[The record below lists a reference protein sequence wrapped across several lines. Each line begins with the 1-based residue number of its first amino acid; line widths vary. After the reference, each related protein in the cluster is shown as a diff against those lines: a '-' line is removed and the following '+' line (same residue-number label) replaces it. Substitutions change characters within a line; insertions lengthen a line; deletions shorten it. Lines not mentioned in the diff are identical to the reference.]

1 MKKKKIFFVMPNLGG
16 GGGERVISI
25 LLNNI
30 DREKYSPSLVIL
42 KESGSNAFLKDLKKD
57 ISIHFLGIKTRIK
70 ISFPLVIFKLIQLSK
85 KEQPDI
91 LFFGSGQINALLSPF
106 IPLFPKHIKF
116 IARESNLP
124 SLFEKYFVIK
134 FLYKKCYVNYDSV
147 IVQSDDMLNDLNLNF
162 HIPQT
167 KLIKINNPVDVLH
180 IEKKL
185 LEKPHTH
192 EKAQDNFN
200 ILVAGRLTYQKG
212 FDLLIEELA
221 KLKNIAYKLTIL
233 GDGEEK
239 ENLIAL
245 LNKYN
250 LTNKIC
256 FKGAVDNPYT
266 FMKAADLFIL
276 SSRFEGFPNV
286 VLESLVCGTP
296 VLANN
301 CLGGI
306 NEIIKP
312 GINGE
317 IFSFEKLDFQEKFEK
332 IINTKYDS
340 VQISTDTKNRFSVNH
355 KMKEFHRVIEM

>member
-1 MKKKKIFFVMPNLGG
+1 MPNLGG

-30 DREKYSPSLVIL
+30 DRTLYDPGLVIL
-42 KESGSNAFLKDLKKD
+42 KESGSNAFLKDLKED
-57 ISIHFLGIKTRIK
+57 ISVHFLGIKTRIK
-70 ISFPLVIFKLIQLSK
+70 ISFPLIVFKLIQLCK
-85 KEQPDI
+85 KERPDI

-106 IPLFPKHIKF
+106 IPFFPKHIKC

-124 SLFEKYFVIK
+124 SLFEKYFIIK
-134 FLYKKCYVNYDSV
+134 FFYKHCYVNFYSV
-147 IVQSDDMLNDLNLNF
+147 IVQSDDMYHDLNVNF
-162 HIPQT
+162 NIPNS
-167 KLIKINNPVDVLH
+167 KLIKINNPVDVSH
-180 IEKKL
+180 IENKL
-185 LEKPHTH
+185 LETSSTIKKKHD
-192 EKAQDNFN
+192 KFN

-221 KLKNIAYKLTIL
+221 NLKNKDFQLIIL
-233 GDGEEK
+233 GDGEDK
-239 ENLIAL
+239 EMLIAL
-245 LNKYN
+245 SNKYN
-250 LTNKIC
+250 LTDKIQ
-256 FKGAVDNPYT
+256 FKGNVENPYLY
-266 FMKAADLFIL
+266 MKVADLFIL

-317 IFSFEKLDFQEKFEK
+317 IFSFEKLDFKEKLEK
-332 IINTKYDS
+332 IINTNFDS
-340 VQISTDTKNRFSVNH
+340 EKIIADTKSRYAVEY
-355 KMKEFHRVIEM
+355 KMKEFHKVIEL